1 MSRPYTYLIGWK
13 SLNLYYYGSRYRN
26 GCDPSDLW
34 VSYFTSSKAV
44 AEMRETAGEPDT
56 IEVRKVFSSKK
67 KALEHEH
74 KVLRRIGAKSRPDF
88 LNKTNG
94 RDWKQSSEGLY
105 WVRNHEDP
113 KLATEVKYIK
123 IEYEPPLGWFRGFLA
138 PSEKQR
144 EAAIIWSTNNRHSEE
159 TKQKMREKN
168 SGKNNPN
175 YGKKL
180 SPDEIQ
186 RLRDSL
192 PKGENNP
199 AFLGYWVV
207 PHGTFSTKREVVASS
222 PVSVSVDTLIKWCKK
237 RNHMKI
243 DKNTFVHSVYLQH
256 FFDFDQCSGKTF
268 AELGFGFIPKKQAI

>member
-13 SLNLYYYGSRYRN
+13 SLNIYYYGARYCK

-34 VSYFTSSKAV
+34 VSYFTSSKVV
-44 AEMRETAGEPDT
+44 AQMRESAGEPDLVV
-56 IEVRKVFSSKK
+56 VRKIFSSKK

-74 KVLRRIGAKSRPDF
+74 KVLRRIGAKSRTDF

-105 WVRNHEDP
+105 WIRNHEDP
-113 KLATEVKYIK
+113 KLATKVNYVKNKDDI
-123 IEYEPPLGWFRGFLA
+123 PTGWFRGFLA

-144 EAAIIWSTNNRHSEE
+144 AAASRWSSNNRHSEA

-168 SGKNNPN
+168 SGENNPN
-175 YGKKL
+175 HGKKL
-180 SPDEIQ
+180 SSDEIQ
-186 RLRDSL
+186 RLRDSA

-199 AFLGYWVV
+199 AFLGYWIV
-207 PHGTFSTKREVVASS
+207 PHGRFSTKKEVVDSS
-222 PVSVSVDTLIKWCKK
+222 PASVGVDTIIKWCKK

-243 DKNTFVHSVYLQH
+243 DKNTFVHSAYLQH
-256 FFDFDQCSGKTF
+256 FFDFGQCQGKTF
-268 AELGFGFIPKKQAI
+268 AELGFGFTPK